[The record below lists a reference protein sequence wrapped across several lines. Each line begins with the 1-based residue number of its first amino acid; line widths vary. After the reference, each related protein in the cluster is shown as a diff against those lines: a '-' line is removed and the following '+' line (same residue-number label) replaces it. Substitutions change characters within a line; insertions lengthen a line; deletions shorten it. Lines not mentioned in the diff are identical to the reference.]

1 MTWEKFGRHGKKLGS
16 KIGNVAMTGVQ
27 VEGREEDMSMIST
40 TLTAVACMVMVW
52 LKMPVDKFQM

>member
-1 MTWEKFGRHGKKLGS
+1 
-16 KIGNVAMTGVQ
+16 MTGVQ
-27 VEGREEDMSMIST
+27 VEGREEGVSMIST